1 MAGAVLR
8 RDVVFLALT
17 RPQMFGGVTYTYF
30 VVNAILT
37 IELFL
42 IFKSF
47 WMIGLALLIHLVGV
61 LLCLR
66 EPRFLDLWITRVS
79 RCPRVRNYRLWGCN
93 SYRA

>member
-1 MAGAVLR
+1 MLR

-47 WMIGLALLIHLVGV
+47 WMIGLALLIHLLGM

-66 EPRFLDLWITRVS
+66 EPRFMDLWITRVS

>member
-1 MAGAVLR
+1 MLR

>member
-1 MAGAVLR
+1 
-8 RDVVFLALT
+8 
-17 RPQMFGGVTYTYF
+17 MFGGVTYTYF

-47 WMIGLALLIHLVGV
+47 WMIGLALLIHLLGM

-66 EPRFLDLWITRVS
+66 EPRFMDLWITRVS